1 MQSKHRR
8 SRAVWWSVGMGSA
21 AVAASLALLTDL
33 SPLGIASTD
42 QPSGTTGTARPM
54 EKLGRGVIA
63 VRSSAT
69 DVLVSWR
76 LLGLDPAGIGFNV
89 YRSTGKA
96 GAYERLNTEVLTKGT
111 NFTDTTADLTADNS
125 YQVRPVVD
133 GREQEPGAPFALTAD
148 HAREPVV
155 RVPLR
160 DGAQIKFTWVG
171 DLDGD
176 GEYDYIVDRQ
186 TTPRTIEAYRSD
198 GTFLW
203 DMDMGPNGVNVNN
216 IEGGSA
222 SLDTG
227 NWDGVTVYD
236 FDGDGKAE
244 VAARIAN
251 GVTFGDG
258 TTFTE
263 GEADE
268 QQFIA
273 MLDGMTGAPRSTA
286 PVPDDYIADGP
297 MYARFAVGYLD
308 GHTPTLVAFMKNR
321 VGKGGFNLM
330 FTAWTFDGTTVE
342 RKWKWLREQ
351 TAADGHNTRV
361 IDVDGD
367 GKDEVVEI
375 GFALNGDGTMRYN
388 LADQGI
394 IHGDRFYIAKMDPDR
409 PGLQGYGVQQDNESG
424 LREYYYDATDGSMI
438 WKHSGKGTVDVGR
451 GLVGDIDPGS
461 PGMEAWS
468 FSGLYNAPSDELLV
482 DDTSKAPWPGL
493 GLWWD
498 GDTSM
503 ELLNDGKIEKWD
515 PDAPSGRTSLP
526 RVLTAWKYGAKGF
539 GNANTPALVA
549 DIFGDWREEAVYT
562 NADNN
567 ELIIFS
573 TDQPTDTRLY
583 TLAHN
588 PAYRNDMTVKG
599 YVQSHE
605 VDYYLGSG
613 MSQPPRPDITY
624 VGDSAEET
632 TTPAASS
639 TPTVGNGHRDRDR
652 PRGRHSEKAGGR
664 REDS

>member
-1 MQSKHRR
+1 MHAKHRR
-8 SRAVWWSVGMGSA
+8 SRAVWWSVAMGSA

-42 QPSGTTGTARPM
+42 RPPTTAPITRPM
-54 EKLGRGVIA
+54 ENLGRGVVA

-76 LLGLDPAGIGFNV
+76 LLGLDPESVGFNV
-89 YRSTGKA
+89 YRSSGKD
-96 GAYERLNTEVLTKGT
+96 GAYTRLNAQVLTKGT
-111 NFTDTTADLTADNS
+111 NFTDTTADLTADNR

-133 GREQEPGAPFALTAD
+133 GHEQDAGPAFALTAD
-148 HAREPVV
+148 HAQEPVV
-155 RVPLR
+155 RIPLR
-160 DGAQIKFTWVG
+160 NGAPIKFTWVG

-176 GEYDYIVDRQ
+176 GEYDYVVDRQ
-186 TTPRTIEAYRSD
+186 TAPRTIEAYRSD

-203 DMDMGPNGVNVNN
+203 SMNMGPNSVNLNN
-216 IEGGSA
+216 IEGGS
-222 SLDTG
+222 SGLDTG

-236 FDGDGKAE
+236 FDSDGRAE
-244 VAARIAN
+244 VAVRIAN

-258 TTFTE
+258 TTFTNS
-263 GEADE
+263 DDDH
-268 QQFIA
+268 QFIA
-273 MLDGMTGAPRSTA
+273 MLDGMSGAPRATA

-321 VGKGGFNLM
+321 VGRGGMNLM
-330 FTAWTFDGTTVE
+330 LTAWTFNGTSVE
-342 RKWKWLREQ
+342 RKWKWLRGNQ
-351 TAADGHNTRV
+351 DAADGHNTRV

-375 GFALNGDGTMRYN
+375 GFVLNGDGTLRYS
-388 LADQGI
+388 LAGQGI
-394 IHGDRFYIAKMDPDR
+394 QHGDRFYIAKMDPDR
-409 PGLQGYGVQQDNESG
+409 PGLQGYGVQQDNKSG

-438 WKHSGKGTVDVGR
+438 WKHEGKGIIDVGR
-451 GLVGDIDPGS
+451 GLVGDIDPDS

-468 FSGLYNAPSDELLV
+468 FSGLHNAPSDELLV
-482 DDTSKAPWPGL
+482 KDTAKAPWPGL

-498 GDTSM
+498 GDTGM
-503 ELLNDGKIEKWD
+503 ELLNDGKIEKWN
-515 PDAPSGRTSLP
+515 PDSPSGTTRLP

-539 GNANTPALVA
+539 GSANTPALVA
-549 DIFGDWREEAVYT
+549 DLFGDWREEAVYT
-562 NADNN
+562 NTDNN

-573 TDQPTDTRLY
+573 TNQPTNTRLY

-613 MSQPPRPDITY
+613 MTRPPRPAIAY
-624 VGDSAEET
+624 AGKSAEET
-632 TTPAASS
+632 ATPAASAS
-639 TPTVGNGHRDRDR
+639 PSARHHHRNRDHH
-652 PRGRHSEKAGGR
+652 RHDDDIHGR